1 MFDHGRYDGAC
12 WTTPP
17 PPRPNSIWSDKK
29 MVKFSHTR
37 YRALGPELIPVY
49 SLIGDLKVDWS
60 ISEISR
66 VALLVALRVAL
77 AL

>member
-1 MFDHGRYDGAC
+1 MGVTMG
-12 WTTPP
+12 PVGL
-17 PPRPNSIWSDKK
+17 RPL
-29 MVKFSHTR
+29 R
-37 YRALGPELIPVY
+37 LGPTPFG
-49 SLIGDLKVDWS
+49 LIGDLKVDWS